1 MDWHQWHMEQNG
13 EGGEKVRSRLK
24 PFVDQSS
31 SIFWTIQETLR
42 TFQRPCPI
50 VNVTFRSEDIRH

>member
-1 MDWHQWHMEQNG
+1 MEQNG
-13 EGGEKVRSRLK
+13 KGGEKVRTRFK

-31 SIFWTIQETLR
+31 RNFWTMQETLR
-42 TFQRPCPI
+42 TFQCPCQI